1 LLRTANAN
9 ADVRIDCRNSLSFQ
23 SKFDDSLRLM
33 YIKKVEA
40 FSHEFTAPAL
50 VFESGP
56 YREYIH
62 TLRGARESPGAAFG
76 SPDTLPSRSL
86 RGAS

>member
-1 LLRTANAN
+1 MTRM
-9 ADVRIDCRNSLSFQ
+9 RIDYKGSTITIVYTHVSFQ

-40 FSHEFTAPAL
+40 FLHEFTAPAL

-62 TLRGARESPGAAFG
+62 TLRGGRCPGIPRCSVRF
-76 SPDTLPSRSL
+76 SRH
-86 RGAS
+86 AS